1 MRFMQCKN
9 TDKHIDHGKI
19 FAVNKS
25 PWDCMIF
32 IHFVRIVVA
41 NKEIAFINVVDEKA
55 AENVCEMQFGAV
67 KMSNSISFLH
77 TMLNNNTH
85 IYFNCI
91 WYIAFLKM
99 FYEFFMNKPNWPD
112 RNVEINQPKIWKTL
126 TQEIWLKTTTETA
139 LFPRTSCLFNCGEW

>member
-9 TDKHIDHGKI
+9 TDKHIDHGKK

-55 AENVCEMQFGAV
+55 AENVCKMQFGAG

-91 WYIAFLKM
+91 
-99 FYEFFMNKPNWPD
+99 
-112 RNVEINQPKIWKTL
+112 
-126 TQEIWLKTTTETA
+126 
-139 LFPRTSCLFNCGEW
+139 